1 MKYLNK
7 IGRIIYSCGTDE
19 VFEQNWAYY
28 LRLWYW
34 WSIWTKLGVA
44 FTVVVL
50 MKYLNKIGRS
60 IYSCGTDEVFE
71 QNWA

>member
-7 IGRIIYSCGTDE
+7 IGRSIYSCGTDE
-19 VFEQNWAYY
+19 VFEQNWVSY
-28 LRLWYW
+28 LQWNW
-34 WSIWTKLGVA
+34 WSIWTKLGVV
-44 FTVVVL
+44 FTVVKL